1 MPRLASDQT
10 RDSLSGSLWFLPLLM
25 TLAALI
31 LGLVLAQIHVRPDG
45 FLDPVLFHGNAE
57 EARRLL
63 LSVATTTVGVFA
75 IVVGLT
81 LVALQVA
88 ANRYSP
94 RLVRSFLRD

>member
-10 RDSLSGSLWFLPLLM
+10 RESLSGSLWFLPLLM

-88 ANRYSP
+88 EP
-94 RLVRSFLRD
+94 LVTAARSIVS

>member
-1 MPRLASDQT
+1 MHRST
-10 RDSLSGSLWFLPLLM
+10 CG
-25 TLAALI
+25 
-31 LGLVLAQIHVRPDG
+31 HG

-63 LSVATTTVGVFA
+63 LSVATATVGVFA

-94 RLVRSFLRD
+94 RLVRSFLRDRPTQLVFSLFMATFAYKRRWALHRER